1 MRKKLSIHDY
11 YNLDTEEKKEYILEI
26 MELEAFWVIGY
37 VKNTRKENSFYFIEN
52 LINPYTTLSL
62 NWNVFSDIALNN
74 KLKFDIPHTNEKM
87 KDGTLVLA
95 KITLDS
101 NEENL
106 SKKGVLFKTF
116 HKEVKVIESLDK
128 VAKLIEKTDMNLPL
142 IALTSPLYY
151 ERTEK
156 EFDELTNIVRKIAEK
171 ERQTIKELKELENR
185 KLEKKLQE
193 ITLKEKKFESEYK
206 IFAEKIKKINELGF
220 ELELQK
226 TKSEKDQLTKFEL
239 PNNNELVLLIKE
251 QLKLRGFY
259 YSIDL
264 LRQILLS
271 LLTGEMIILIGP
283 SGTGKTSI
291 VRQLADVIDADY
303 EIIPVQPSWTDKQD
317 LIGFYNPIRKLF
329 VPSPFL
335 DCLIKAKD
343 NPDKLFFICL
353 DEMNLAQIEYYLA
366 DMLSIR
372 EVPGEKLRLY
382 SDLEYEQNISEIQW
396 FVQNILKSEKKIEE
410 AMSDK
415 NIVDTMMHFEMI
427 SRYKNIQRYPAKLE
441 IPSNI
446 RILGTMNVDG
456 AVQSISPK
464 IIDRSFIIPVM
475 KQSIDEETYSKKS
488 IGRYSLNPNDFKSKS
503 NSNDSLLLQSKLISI
518 QKELK
523 KFNIEFNNRFEKQ
536 LKSYHQIA
544 QKFDISEQEQVDD
557 LVLLKF
563 LPRIHNTFEDVEINN
578 LIEKIK
584 LEIGESSQ
592 TLKKIEDMKSQIKD
606 IGLLSYW
613 S

>member
-1 MRKKLSIHDY
+1 MRNKLSINDY
-11 YNLDTEEKKEYILEI
+11 YNLNTEEKKEYVLEI
-26 MELEAFWVIGY
+26 MELEAFWVMGY
-37 VKNTRKENSFYFIEN
+37 VKNARKENSFYFIEN

-74 KLKFDIPHTNEKM
+74 KLRFDIPHTNEKI
-87 KDGTLVLA
+87 KDGTLILA
-95 KITLDS
+95 KITLNL

-106 SKKGVLFKTF
+106 SKKGVLFKTS

-128 VAKLIEKTDMNLPL
+128 VAELIEKTEMNLPL

-151 ERTEK
+151 ERSNK
-156 EFDELTNIVRKIAEK
+156 EFDELTDIVRNVAAK
-171 ERQTIKELKELENR
+171 ERQTIKELNEVENK
-185 KLEKKLQE
+185 KLEEKLQK
-193 ITLKEKKFESEYK
+193 IILKEKKFESEYK

-220 ELELQK
+220 SLELQK
-226 TKSEKDQLTKFEL
+226 AKSEIDQLTKLKL
-239 PNNNELVLLIKE
+239 PSNNELVLLIKE
-251 QLKLRGFY
+251 QLKLRGY
-259 YSIDL
+259 YYNIDL
-264 LRQILLS
+264 LRQVLLS
-271 LLTGEMIILIGP
+271 LLTGEMIILVGP
-283 SGTGKTSI
+283 SGTGKTTI
-291 VRQLADVIDADY
+291 VRQLADVIDANY

-366 DMLSIR
+366 DILSIR
-372 EVPGEKLRLY
+372 EVPDEKLRLY
-382 SDLEYEQNISEIQW
+382 SDLEYEQNISEIRW
-396 FVQNILKSEKKIEE
+396 FIQNILKSEKTIEE
-410 AMSDK
+410 AMVDK
-415 NIVDTMMHFEMI
+415 NIDTMMHFEMI
-427 SRYKNIQRYPAKLE
+427 SRYKNMQRYLPKLE

-446 RILGTMNVDG
+446 RILGTMNIDG

-475 KQSIDEETYSKKS
+475 KQSISEETDNEKL
-488 IGRYSLNPNDFKSKS
+488 IGRYPLNPNDFKNKS
-503 NSNDSLLLQSKLISI
+503 NSNDSLLLQSELVSI

-536 LKSYHQIA
+536 LNSYHNIA
-544 QKFDISEQEQVDD
+544 QKFNISEQEQVDD

-563 LPRIHNTFEDVEINN
+563 LPRIHNTFEEVEINN

>member
-26 MELEAFWVIGY
+26 MELEAFWVMGY

-74 KLKFDIPHTNEKM
+74 KLKFDIHHKNEKI

-128 VAKLIEKTDMNLPL
+128 VAELIEKTDMNLPL

-156 EFDELTNIVRKIAEK
+156 EFDELTNIVRKVAEK

-185 KLEKKLQE
+185 KLEEKLEE
-193 ITLKEKKFESEYK
+193 IILKEKKFESEYK

-220 ELELQK
+220 ALELQK

-303 EIIPVQPSWTDKQD
+303 EIMPVQPSWTDKQD

-382 SDLEYEQNISEIQW
+382 SDLEYEQNISEIRW
-396 FVQNILKSEKKIEE
+396 FVQNILKSEKNIEE

-415 NIVDTMMHFEMI
+415 NIDTMMHFEMI

-488 IGRYSLNPNDFKSKS
+488 IGRYSLNPNDYKSKS
-503 NSNDSLLLQSKLISI
+503 NSNDSLLLQSELISI

>member
-156 EFDELTNIVRKIAEK
+156 EFDELTNIVRKVAEK

-303 EIIPVQPSWTDKQD
+303 EIMPVQPSWTDKQD

-415 NIVDTMMHFEMI
+415 NIDTMMHFEMI